1 MTPCNLV
8 YGCQRIEGDYVRQRH
23 HGVIYIKKDALKI
36 EGYKI
41 MDKNEW
47 NMYIR
52 QIIWKFSE
60 CTNCGK

>member
-1 MTPCNLV
+1 V
-8 YGCQRIEGDYVRQRH
+8 YGCQCIEGNYVRQRH
-23 HGVIYIKKDALKI
+23 RGVAYINKDGFKM

-47 NMYIR
+47 NMHIR
-52 QIIWKFSE
+52 PIILKFSE

>member
-1 MTPCNLV
+1 VTPCNLV
-8 YGCQRIEGDYVRQRH
+8 YGSQSIEGTYVKLKY
-23 HGVIYIKKDALKI
+23 HGVAYIKTDALKI

-52 QIIWKFSE
+52 PII
-60 CTNCGK
+60 